1 MGRLLTVLEF
11 SSHLGALRVQIKMED
26 YRVENEENKNRE
38 QENHVT
44 NEKPPT
50 ASGKPK
56 KKVKKVNVK
65 VSDHADQM
73 DNEAVPEKSGNNLG
87 DTLFILDLMRQR
99 KEKLMRQKKDEK
111 INEMAM
117 KQKQQKLEARQ
128 GMRVLTRPSFGGF
141 VGVGAI
147 LANSRC
153 TSPAPRR
160 RTTPKPQEPEVNIPG
175 PDNTE
180 MLIMGILRD
189 KKEEKYHEAHNVRA
203 EQAGVPSD
211 DRYLDKFDH

>member
-1 MGRLLTVLEF
+1 MG
-11 SSHLGALRVQIKMED
+11 SHMGALRVQIKMED

-38 QENHVT
+38 QVT

-65 VSDHADQM
+65 VSDHAANGDQV

-99 KEKLMRQKKDEK
+99 KENLMRQKKDEK

>member
-1 MGRLLTVLEF
+1 MGEF

-38 QENHVT
+38 QENQVT

-50 ASGKPK
+50 AGKPK

-65 VSDHADQM
+65 VSDHAANGDQV
-73 DNEAVPEKSGNNLG
+73 DSKPEKSGNDLG

>member
-1 MGRLLTVLEF
+1 
-11 SSHLGALRVQIKMED
+11 MED

-38 QENHVT
+38 QVT

-50 ASGKPK
+50 AGKPK

-65 VSDHADQM
+65 VSDHAEQV

-141 VGVGAI
+141 VGKLFRYGYYCNTQLVEIFSEGAF
-147 LANSRC
+147 LLVYSLVW
-153 TSPAPRR
+153 
-160 RTTPKPQEPEVNIPG
+160 Q
-175 PDNTE
+175 NT
-180 MLIMGILRD
+180 
-189 KKEEKYHEAHNVRA
+189 K
-203 EQAGVPSD
+203 
-211 DRYLDKFDH
+211 

>member
-65 VSDHADQM
+65 VSDHAEQV

-128 GMRVLTRPSFGGF
+128 GMRVD
-141 VGVGAI
+141 
-147 LANSRC
+147 
-153 TSPAPRR
+153 TSIIWRICR
-160 RTTPKPQEPEVNIPG
+160 
-175 PDNTE
+175 
-180 MLIMGILRD
+180 
-189 KKEEKYHEAHNVRA
+189 
-203 EQAGVPSD
+203 
-211 DRYLDKFDH
+211 

>member
-1 MGRLLTVLEF
+1 LEVFHWSLGSYFLFVPVHSCPHFQLCSPPFLSELLVHQDD
-11 SSHLGALRVQIKMED
+11 SKA
-26 YRVENEENKNRE
+26 
-38 QENHVT
+38 
-44 NEKPPT
+44 
-50 ASGKPK
+50 
-56 KKVKKVNVK
+56 
-65 VSDHADQM
+65 
-73 DNEAVPEKSGNNLG
+73 EKSGNNLG

-189 KKEEKYHEAHNVRA
+189 KKEEKYHEAHNVRM

>member
-1 MGRLLTVLEF
+1 
-11 SSHLGALRVQIKMED
+11 MED
-26 YRVENEENKNRE
+26 YRVENEDQEQNKN
-38 QENHVT
+38 QVT

-50 ASGKPK
+50 AAGKPK

-65 VSDHADQM
+65 VSDHAANGDQV
-73 DNEAVPEKSGNNLG
+73 DNPAVEEKSGNNLG

-189 KKEEKYHEAHNVRA
+189 KKEEKYHEAHNVRM

>member
-1 MGRLLTVLEF
+1 
-11 SSHLGALRVQIKMED
+11 MED
-26 YRVENEENKNRE
+26 YRVENEDKNEQEQKENKNRE
-38 QENHVT
+38 QENQVT

-50 ASGKPK
+50 AAGKPK

-65 VSDHADQM
+65 VSDHAANGDQV
-73 DNEAVPEKSGNNLG
+73 DSKPEKSGNDLG

-141 VGVGAI
+141 VGKTLSCVEFFSEG
-147 LANSRC
+147 
-153 TSPAPRR
+153 
-160 RTTPKPQEPEVNIPG
+160 
-175 PDNTE
+175 
-180 MLIMGILRD
+180 
-189 KKEEKYHEAHNVRA
+189 
-203 EQAGVPSD
+203 
-211 DRYLDKFDH
+211 

>member
-1 MGRLLTVLEF
+1 
-11 SSHLGALRVQIKMED
+11 MED
-26 YRVENEENKNRE
+26 YRVENEDKSEQEQKENKN
-38 QENHVT
+38 QVT

-50 ASGKPK
+50 AAGKPK

-65 VSDHADQM
+65 VSDHAANDEQ
-73 DNEAVPEKSGNNLG
+73 DGSKAEKSGNNLG

-141 VGVGAI
+141 VGKA
-147 LANSRC
+147 LS
-153 TSPAPRR
+153 
-160 RTTPKPQEPEVNIPG
+160 
-175 PDNTE
+175 
-180 MLIMGILRD
+180 
-189 KKEEKYHEAHNVRA
+189 
-203 EQAGVPSD
+203 
-211 DRYLDKFDH
+211 

>member
-1 MGRLLTVLEF
+1 
-11 SSHLGALRVQIKMED
+11 MED

-38 QENHVT
+38 QENQVT

-50 ASGKPK
+50 AGKPK

-65 VSDHADQM
+65 VSDHAANGDQV
-73 DNEAVPEKSGNNLG
+73 DSKPEKSGNDLG

-153 TSPAPRR
+153 TSPAPSWGRR
-160 RTTPKPQEPEVNIPG
+160 TPKPREHSPEINIPG
-175 PDNTE
+175 PQDTE
-180 MLIMGILRD
+180 LLIMGIIRD
-189 KKEEKYHEAHNVRA
+189 KKEEKFHEAHHVKM

-211 DRYLDKFDH
+211 DRTLAKFSD

>member
-1 MGRLLTVLEF
+1 MQQDD
-11 SSHLGALRVQIKMED
+11 SKA
-26 YRVENEENKNRE
+26 
-38 QENHVT
+38 
-44 NEKPPT
+44 
-50 ASGKPK
+50 
-56 KKVKKVNVK
+56 
-65 VSDHADQM
+65 
-73 DNEAVPEKSGNNLG
+73 EKSGNNLG

-160 RTTPKPQEPEVNIPG
+160 RTTPKPQEPEV
-175 PDNTE
+175 
-180 MLIMGILRD
+180 
-189 KKEEKYHEAHNVRA
+189 RA

>member
-1 MGRLLTVLEF
+1 
-11 SSHLGALRVQIKMED
+11 MED

-50 ASGKPK
+50 AAGKPK

-65 VSDHADQM
+65 VSDHAEQV

-141 VGVGAI
+141 VGKA
-147 LANSRC
+147 LS
-153 TSPAPRR
+153 
-160 RTTPKPQEPEVNIPG
+160 
-175 PDNTE
+175 
-180 MLIMGILRD
+180 
-189 KKEEKYHEAHNVRA
+189 
-203 EQAGVPSD
+203 
-211 DRYLDKFDH
+211 

>member
-1 MGRLLTVLEF
+1 M
-11 SSHLGALRVQIKMED
+11 
-26 YRVENEENKNRE
+26 
-38 QENHVT
+38 
-44 NEKPPT
+44 
-50 ASGKPK
+50 
-56 KKVKKVNVK
+56 
-65 VSDHADQM
+65 
-73 DNEAVPEKSGNNLG
+73 SGNNLG

-203 EQAGVPSD
+203 EQAGVPILMSNKKNHIYIPKYNT
-211 DRYLDKFDH
+211 RRSWLLPARFTGEFRKNSGRIPQEFQKNSGRIPEKFQNNSRRILCSADKMSSEFINNSS

>member
-1 MGRLLTVLEF
+1 
-11 SSHLGALRVQIKMED
+11 MED
-26 YRVENEENKNRE
+26 YRVENEDKSEQEQKENKN
-38 QENHVT
+38 QVT

-50 ASGKPK
+50 AAGKPK

-65 VSDHADQM
+65 VSDHVANDEQ
-73 DNEAVPEKSGNNLG
+73 DGSKAEKSGNNLG

-141 VGVGAI
+141 VGKA
-147 LANSRC
+147 LS
-153 TSPAPRR
+153 
-160 RTTPKPQEPEVNIPG
+160 
-175 PDNTE
+175 
-180 MLIMGILRD
+180 
-189 KKEEKYHEAHNVRA
+189 
-203 EQAGVPSD
+203 
-211 DRYLDKFDH
+211 

>member
-1 MGRLLTVLEF
+1 MG
-11 SSHLGALRVQIKMED
+11 SHLGALRVQIKMED

-38 QENHVT
+38 QENQVT

-141 VGVGAI
+141 VGK
-147 LANSRC
+147 LF
-153 TSPAPRR
+153 
-160 RTTPKPQEPEVNIPG
+160 
-175 PDNTE
+175 
-180 MLIMGILRD
+180 
-189 KKEEKYHEAHNVRA
+189 
-203 EQAGVPSD
+203 
-211 DRYLDKFDH
+211 RYTWLYY

>member
-1 MGRLLTVLEF
+1 MG
-11 SSHLGALRVQIKMED
+11 K
-26 YRVENEENKNRE
+26 NEQEQKENKNRE
-38 QENHVT
+38 QENESKPDENKNRDQVT

-50 ASGKPK
+50 AAGKPK
-56 KKVKKVNVK
+56 KKVKKVNLK
-65 VSDHADQM
+65 VSDHAANGDQV
-73 DNEAVPEKSGNNLG
+73 DNKAVAEKSGNDVG

-203 EQAGVPSD
+203 EHAGVPSD

>member
-1 MGRLLTVLEF
+1 
-11 SSHLGALRVQIKMED
+11 MED

-38 QENHVT
+38 QVT

-65 VSDHADQM
+65 VSDHAANDEQ
-73 DNEAVPEKSGNNLG
+73 DDSKAEKSGNNLG

-141 VGVGAI
+141 VGKA
-147 LANSRC
+147 LS
-153 TSPAPRR
+153 
-160 RTTPKPQEPEVNIPG
+160 
-175 PDNTE
+175 
-180 MLIMGILRD
+180 
-189 KKEEKYHEAHNVRA
+189 
-203 EQAGVPSD
+203 
-211 DRYLDKFDH
+211 

>member
-1 MGRLLTVLEF
+1 
-11 SSHLGALRVQIKMED
+11 MED
-26 YRVENEENKNRE
+26 YRVENEDKNEQEQKENKNRE
-38 QENHVT
+38 QENESKPDQEQKNNHVT

-50 ASGKPK
+50 AAGKPK
-56 KKVKKVNVK
+56 KKVKKVNLK
-65 VSDHADQM
+65 VSDHAANGDQV
-73 DNEAVPEKSGNNLG
+73 DNKAVAEKSGNDLG

-128 GMRVLTRPSFGGF
+128 GLRVLTRPSFGGF

-180 MLIMGILRD
+180 MLIMGIIRD

>member
-1 MGRLLTVLEF
+1 MG
-11 SSHLGALRVQIKMED
+11 SHLGALRVQIKMED
-26 YRVENEENKNRE
+26 YRVENEDKNEQEQKENKNRD
-38 QENHVT
+38 QVT

-50 ASGKPK
+50 AAGKPK
-56 KKVKKVNVK
+56 KKVKKVNLK
-65 VSDHADQM
+65 VSDHAANGDQV
-73 DNEAVPEKSGNNLG
+73 DNKAEKSGNDLG

>member
-1 MGRLLTVLEF
+1 
-11 SSHLGALRVQIKMED
+11 MED

-38 QENHVT
+38 QENQVT

-50 ASGKPK
+50 AGKPK

-65 VSDHADQM
+65 VSDHAANGDQV
-73 DNEAVPEKSGNNLG
+73 DSKPEKSGNDLG

-141 VGVGAI
+141 VGKLFKYTWLYYYNTQLVEIFSEGAFV
-147 LANSRC
+147 LLYSLVW
-153 TSPAPRR
+153 
-160 RTTPKPQEPEVNIPG
+160 Q
-175 PDNTE
+175 NT
-180 MLIMGILRD
+180 
-189 KKEEKYHEAHNVRA
+189 K
-203 EQAGVPSD
+203 
-211 DRYLDKFDH
+211 

>member
-1 MGRLLTVLEF
+1 MG
-11 SSHLGALRVQIKMED
+11 SHLGALRVQIKMED

-99 KEKLMRQKKDEK
+99 KEKLMRQKKK
-111 INEMAM
+111 N
-117 KQKQQKLEARQ
+117 K
-128 GMRVLTRPSFGGF
+128 G
-141 VGVGAI
+141 
-147 LANSRC
+147 
-153 TSPAPRR
+153 
-160 RTTPKPQEPEVNIPG
+160 
-175 PDNTE
+175 
-180 MLIMGILRD
+180 
-189 KKEEKYHEAHNVRA
+189 KKK
-203 EQAGVPSD
+203 
-211 DRYLDKFDH
+211 KKKKKKK

>member
-1 MGRLLTVLEF
+1 
-11 SSHLGALRVQIKMED
+11 MED
-26 YRVENEENKNRE
+26 YRVENEDKNEQEQKENKNRE
-38 QENHVT
+38 QENQVT

-50 ASGKPK
+50 ATGKPK

-65 VSDHADQM
+65 VSDQNGDQV
-73 DNEAVPEKSGNNLG
+73 DSKPEKSGNDLG

-141 VGVGAI
+141 VGKA
-147 LANSRC
+147 LS
-153 TSPAPRR
+153 
-160 RTTPKPQEPEVNIPG
+160 
-175 PDNTE
+175 
-180 MLIMGILRD
+180 
-189 KKEEKYHEAHNVRA
+189 
-203 EQAGVPSD
+203 
-211 DRYLDKFDH
+211 

>member
-1 MGRLLTVLEF
+1 
-11 SSHLGALRVQIKMED
+11 MED

-38 QENHVT
+38 QENQVT

-50 ASGKPK
+50 AGKPK

-141 VGVGAI
+141 VGKLFKYTWLYYYNTQLVEIFSEGAFV
-147 LANSRC
+147 LLYSLVW
-153 TSPAPRR
+153 
-160 RTTPKPQEPEVNIPG
+160 Q
-175 PDNTE
+175 NT
-180 MLIMGILRD
+180 
-189 KKEEKYHEAHNVRA
+189 K
-203 EQAGVPSD
+203 
-211 DRYLDKFDH
+211 

>member
-1 MGRLLTVLEF
+1 
-11 SSHLGALRVQIKMED
+11 MED
-26 YRVENEENKNRE
+26 YRVENEDKSEQEQKENKN
-38 QENHVT
+38 QVT

-50 ASGKPK
+50 AAGKPK

-65 VSDHADQM
+65 VSDHAANDEQ
-73 DNEAVPEKSGNNLG
+73 DDSKAEKSGNNLG

-141 VGVGAI
+141 VGKA
-147 LANSRC
+147 LS
-153 TSPAPRR
+153 
-160 RTTPKPQEPEVNIPG
+160 
-175 PDNTE
+175 
-180 MLIMGILRD
+180 
-189 KKEEKYHEAHNVRA
+189 
-203 EQAGVPSD
+203 
-211 DRYLDKFDH
+211 

>member
-1 MGRLLTVLEF
+1 MG
-11 SSHLGALRVQIKMED
+11 
-26 YRVENEENKNRE
+26 ENEENKNRE
-38 QENHVT
+38 QENQVT

-50 ASGKPK
+50 AGKPK

-65 VSDHADQM
+65 VSDHAANGDQV
-73 DNEAVPEKSGNNLG
+73 DSKPEKSGNDLG

-128 GMRVLTRPSFGGF
+128 GMRVLTRSSFGGF